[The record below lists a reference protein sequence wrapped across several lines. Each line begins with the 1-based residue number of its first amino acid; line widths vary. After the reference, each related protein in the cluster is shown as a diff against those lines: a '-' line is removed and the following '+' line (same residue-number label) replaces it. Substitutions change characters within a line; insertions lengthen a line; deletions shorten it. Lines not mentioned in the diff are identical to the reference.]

1 MNKVRLEEFPE
12 KKNFANKRDS
22 FSSLDSTVRL
32 LQPVVTQSIFDQ
44 SMINW
49 QNLQEWAQRQWAKRY
64 QQSVN
69 SSLQNVKPPN
79 PQQVQMA
86 DAMQH
91 TASMSDAY
99 AEDAAVNSTQSPDS
113 DLARGPTDT
122 AALGTAALGTAM
134 PEVGDSAAAS
144 NRSSASLSPPS
155 QRSGGGQEGQRRLG
169 DMGGQPRGKMSF
181 SLFNVLVDRYLFH
194 SCDKPLHHQKAA

>member
-1 MNKVRLEEFPE
+1 M
-12 KKNFANKRDS
+12 
-22 FSSLDSTVRL
+22 RL

-86 DAMQH
+86 DTVPPSATDVAAANVPGN
-91 TASMSDAY
+91 TATNNEA
-99 AEDAAVNSTQSPDS
+99 TPDIAPGRTDPV
-113 DLARGPTDT
+113 DLASV
-122 AALGTAALGTAM
+122 M
-134 PEVGDSAAAS
+134 PEVGDSAATS
-144 NRSSASLSPPS
+144 NRSSASLGPPS
-155 QRSGGGQEGQRRLG
+155 RRCGRGQEHQSRVE
-169 DMGGQPRGKMSF
+169 DVAGQPRGRTTLQS
-181 SLFNVLVDRYLFH
+181 V
-194 SCDKPLHHQKAA
+194 